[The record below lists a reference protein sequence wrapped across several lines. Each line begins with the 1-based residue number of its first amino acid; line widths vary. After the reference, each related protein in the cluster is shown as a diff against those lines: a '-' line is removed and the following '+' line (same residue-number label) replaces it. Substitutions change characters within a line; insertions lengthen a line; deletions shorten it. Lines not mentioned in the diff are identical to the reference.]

1 MGSLVT
7 AGTAPTPTTNALNRL
22 LLFQLRLGHAADA
35 GGIEVC
41 LFGLDA
47 AETAELERGGEGL
60 AGAFRKSQE
69 IPPVVFERSD
79 RKGVGVARRLTFS

>member
-1 MGSLVT
+1 MSSLVT
-7 AGTAPTPTTNALNRL
+7 TRTAPTPTTNALNCL

-47 AETAELERGGEGL
+47 AETAELDEGS
-60 AGAFRKSQE
+60 G
-69 IPPVVFERSD
+69 
-79 RKGVGVARRLTFS
+79 

>member
-1 MGSLVT
+1 MNSARNLSSPCNSRVALLKRDTTPSRVGSNRVVSVSSLVT
-7 AGTAPTPTTNALNRL
+7 ARTAPTPTTNALNRL

-47 AETAELERGGEGL
+47 AETAELDEGS
-60 AGAFRKSQE
+60 G
-69 IPPVVFERSD
+69 
-79 RKGVGVARRLTFS
+79 